1 MLAEFFSIIAWSNL
15 CYHRDMKKHNR
26 PYAMVF
32 VSLFLGTTALLVSFG
47 AASAFETPGTTSF
60 REISAACV
68 AAVLYLAFCQFW
80 VAPRG
85 RSGFWAKVPTLVA
98 SVVPLLVGVP
108 LTPRAE
114 GIPWLASG
122 CLGSVIGAM
131 VAQRVT
137 ATPQGG
143 TAMDDSSNRGS
154 SCRRNL
160 LAGFILLVAVG
171 LLIPIGVIL
180 LVLADPNPRINARAV
195 GGFLGITVLFDLKA
209 ALVLGNALWRPRER
223 DPFSKGTLGTA
234 AFLALL
240 LGLAYSAFGIG
251 ILVGGFGPGL
261 QIASVVL
268 VLCAVCCLITTALM
282 TVTSVIVDRAR
293 LSNLNNIN

>member
-1 MLAEFFSIIAWSNL
+1 
-15 CYHRDMKKHNR
+15 MKARQLWPRVLK
-26 PYAMVF
+26 MVV
-32 VSLFLGTTALLVSFG
+32 VSLFLGMTALVVSFG

-80 VAPRG
+80 VAPKG
-85 RSGFWAKVPTLVA
+85 RSGFWAKVPTVVA

-131 VAQRVT
+131 VASRVT

-143 TAMDDSSNRGS
+143 IARDDSSNRGRR
-154 SCRRNL
+154 CRRNL
-160 LAGFILLVAVG
+160 LAGFILLIAVA
-171 LLIPIGVIL
+171 LLIPISVIL
-180 LVLADPNPRINARAV
+180 LFLADPNPRINAGAV

-223 DPFSKGTLGTA
+223 DPSSKGTLGTA
-234 AFLALL
+234 AFLALW
-240 LGLAYSAFGIG
+240 LGLAYGAFGIG
-251 ILVGGFGPGL
+251 MLVGGLGPGL
-261 QIASVVL
+261 RIAAVVL
-268 VLCAVCCLITTALM
+268 VLCAVCGLITTALM
-282 TVTSVIVDRAR
+282 TVTSVIVDRAQ
-293 LSNLNNIN
+293 LSNLTLSNECPTKEGMV